1 MTIEETLRKLIHE
14 KYIKLSDRIRDKATH
29 KRIYPDSI
37 ADYYED
43 YYQALED
50 ALRALVGAD
59 AVKGFN
65 AYYKELETALINE
78 AKTLQRA
85 YDIKAAREHLERLC
99 SWCNPRLENLLSV
112 VSDDDLLLL
121 EKESD
126 YPDPDMWTDFD
137 IFIDKMCGKYSIP
150 VPCDPVIPAEPVQEK
165 PKRTRRNRKTAP
177 ETTSSAALPNKFK
190 FK

>member
-14 KYIKLSDRIRDKATH
+14 KYIKLSDRIRDKAAH

-50 ALRALVGAD
+50 ALRVLVGAD

-126 YPDPDMWTDFD
+126 YPDPDMWMDFD
-137 IFIDKMCGKYSIP
+137 DFIDKMCRKYSIP
-150 VPCDPVIPAEPVQEK
+150 VPDGPAKLPDEPVQEK
-165 PKRTRRNRKTAP
+165 KRRGRKKKP
-177 ETTSSAALPNKFK
+177 E
-190 FK
+190 

>member
-1 MTIEETLRKLIHE
+1 MTIEENLRKLIRE
-14 KYIKLSDRIRDKATH
+14 KYLALTVRIREKAAH
-29 KRIYPDSI
+29 KRIYPDSV

-50 ALRALVGAD
+50 VLRVLVGAD
-59 AVKGFN
+59 AVKGFKE
-65 AYYKELETALINE
+65 YYKELETALIKE
-78 AKTLQRA
+78 AETLQRA

-121 EKESD
+121 EEESN

-137 IFIDKMCGKYSIP
+137 DFIDKMCRKYSIP
-150 VPCDPVIPAEPVQEK
+150 VPDGPLGAKLPDEPVKEK
-165 PKRTRRNRKTAP
+165 KRRGRKKKP
-177 ETTSSAALPNKFK
+177 E
-190 FK
+190 

>member
-1 MTIEETLRKLIHE
+1 MTIEENLRKLIRE
-14 KYIKLSDRIRDKATH
+14 KHLALTVRIREKAAH

-50 ALRALVGAD
+50 VLRVLVGAD
-59 AVKGFN
+59 AVKGFKE
-65 AYYKELETALINE
+65 YYKDLESALIAE

-85 YDIKAAREHLERLC
+85 YDVKSAREHLERMT
-99 SWCNPRLENLLSV
+99 SWCNVRLEYLLRV

-121 EKESD
+121 EKESN

-137 IFIDKMCGKYSIP
+137 DFIDKMCRKYSIP
-150 VPCDPVIPAEPVQEK
+150 VPDGPLGAKLPDEPVKEK
-165 PKRTRRNRKTAP
+165 KRRGRKKKP
-177 ETTSSAALPNKFK
+177 E
-190 FK
+190 

>member
-50 ALRALVGAD
+50 ALRVLVGAD
-59 AVKGFN
+59 VVKGFN
-65 AYYKELETALINE
+65 AYYKELETALIHE

-85 YDIKAAREHLERLC
+85 YDIKAAREHLERMT
-99 SWCNPRLENLLSV
+99 SWCSVRLEYLLRV

-121 EKESD
+121 EKESN
-126 YPDPDMWTDFD
+126 YPDPDMWTDFE
-137 IFIDKMCGKYSIP
+137 IFIDEMCRKYSIP
-150 VPCDPVIPAEPVQEK
+150 VSDGPLGAKLPDEPVQEK
-165 PKRTRRNRKTAP
+165 KRRGRKKKP
-177 ETTSSAALPNKFK
+177 E
-190 FK
+190 

>member
-37 ADYYED
+37 AGYYED

-78 AKTLQRA
+78 AETLQRA
-85 YDIKAAREHLERLC
+85 YDIKSAREHLERSC
-99 SWCNPRLENLLSV
+99 SWCNPRLGNLLSV

-126 YPDPDMWTDFD
+126 YPDPDMWMDFD
-137 IFIDKMCGKYSIP
+137 DFIDKMCRKYSIP
-150 VPCDPVIPAEPVQEK
+150 VPDGTAKLPDEPVQEK
-165 PKRTRRNRKTAP
+165 KRRGRKKKP
-177 ETTSSAALPNKFK
+177 E
-190 FK
+190 

>member
-1 MTIEETLRKLIHE
+1 MTIEENLRKLIHE
-14 KYIKLSDRIRDKATH
+14 KYLALTARIREKAAH

-50 ALRALVGAD
+50 ALRVLVGAD

-85 YDIKAAREHLERLC
+85 YDIKAAREHLERMT
-99 SWCNPRLENLLSV
+99 SWCNVRLEYLLRV

-121 EKESD
+121 EKESN
-126 YPDPDMWTDFD
+126 YPDPDMWMDFD
-137 IFIDKMCGKYSIP
+137 IFIDKMCRKYSIP
-150 VPCDPVIPAEPVQEK
+150 VPDSHAKLPDEPVQEK
-165 PKRTRRNRKTAP
+165 KRRGRKKKP
-177 ETTSSAALPNKFK
+177 E
-190 FK
+190 